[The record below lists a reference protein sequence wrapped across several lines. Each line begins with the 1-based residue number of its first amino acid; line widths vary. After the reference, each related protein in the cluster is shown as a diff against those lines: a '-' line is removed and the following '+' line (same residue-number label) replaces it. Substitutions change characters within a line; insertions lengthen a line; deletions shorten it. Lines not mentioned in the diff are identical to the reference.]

1 MLGSQAMFDT
11 IFEELS
17 LTSGLSISISSVL
30 VCIAVALLMGIV
42 ISVVYFITTPRK
54 ERSASFVLS
63 LVILPTIVAVVI
75 ILIGGNL
82 ARAFSMAGIF
92 TIVRF
97 RSVPGDSKDISFV
110 FLSMAVGLAIGLG
123 YLTMGVIITL
133 VVGAAIVLV
142 IKSGYGVSKQ
152 QEKRLRIT
160 IPEDMNYQGAFDE
173 IFAKYMSYVQLQRV
187 KTSNMGTLFELSYDI
202 ILKHDA
208 NEKEMIDALRCRNG
222 NLGISLFI
230 KETKEQQL

>member
-1 MLGSQAMFDT
+1 MSGSEVMFDT

-17 LTSGLSISISSVL
+17 LTSGLSISLGKVL
-30 VCIAVALLMGIV
+30 VCIAVAVLLGV
-42 ISVVYFITTPRK
+42 TISGVYFIITPRK
-54 ERSASFVLS
+54 DRSANFVLS

-110 FLSMAVGLAIGLG
+110 FLTMAAGLAVGLG
-123 YLTMGVIITL
+123 YLTLGAVVIA
-133 VVGAAIVLV
+133 VVGAVIVLV
-142 IKSGYGVSKQ
+142 NKSGYGIGKQ

-160 IPEDMNYQGAFDE
+160 VPEDMNYQGVFDE
-173 IFAKYMSYVQLQRV
+173 IFSKYTTYVQLQRV
-187 KTSNMGTLFELSYDI
+187 KTSNMGTLFELYYDI
-202 ILKHDA
+202 VMKSDQ
-208 NEKEMIDALRCRNG
+208 NDKEMIDALRCRNG
-222 NLGISLFI
+222 NLGISLDV
-230 KETKEQQL
+230 KEIRDQQL